1 MKQMAF
7 YGGFKGFGKGK
18 AGAGPSVGWRHVG
31 FHFHHWRVPW
41 LEADWYMEDA
51 TELRV
56 VGWFPAACGWLISMN
71 FTVTNQ
77 IEGIFDGSPP
87 LQMNFFSDLRL
98 EHGMIWDDLG
108 MTLEMP
114 QGFMKGKG
122 PRVDPSQKA
131 GVEWGWSYHGI
142 WGFDVLADGMH
153 WCWIQTFFGFKQFVW
168 LNGCWD
174 SIPMACLINFKLN
187 WHRPILITR
196 WDLQDPEAYP
206 VLYTD

>member
-1 MKQMAF
+1 
-7 YGGFKGFGKGK
+7 
-18 AGAGPSVGWRHVG
+18 
-31 FHFHHWRVPW
+31 
-41 LEADWYMEDA
+41 
-51 TELRV
+51 
-56 VGWFPAACGWLISMN
+56 MN

-142 WGFDVLADGMH
+142 
-153 WCWIQTFFGFKQFVW
+153 
-168 LNGCWD
+168 
-174 SIPMACLINFKLN
+174 
-187 WHRPILITR
+187 
-196 WDLQDPEAYP
+196 
-206 VLYTD
+206 